1 MRFEQ
6 LECLLAVEETGSF
19 VGAAQKLFL
28 TQQAV
33 SMSMK
38 QLEQE
43 LGQPMLI
50 RENKKIIFTSFGKE
64 VLEFSRKLLN
74 ERDVFLQKAHSAI
87 LQEEKVQHI
96 NICSNSCVANMTL
109 PEIVYNME
117 VQKRKAAFKISQ
129 GESLDNIL
137 RHVQSGKKDIGLVS
151 MNSEELDR
159 KFAAYS
165 EDLQLDIL
173 ARDELVAVINR
184 KDYTGQQEYIP
195 MGDYIGRYFKT
206 MYNIEP
212 VDIYKFNAD
221 AINLTCS
228 NDADFHRAMLE
239 KSGTLVLMSGLSYQY
254 FFKEKK
260 YVCLPLEYADV
271 PMIHAA
277 IYRKDAGLQMQEL
290 VHMIRQEL
298 HVK

>member
-28 TQQAV
+28 TQQAI

-43 LGQPMLI
+43 LGQPLLV
-50 RENKKIIFTSFGKE
+50 RENKKIIFTPFGEE
-64 VLEFSRKLLN
+64 VLAFSRKMLN
-74 ERDVFLQKAHSAI
+74 DRDEFLRKAHTKT
-87 LQEEKVQHI
+87 QETEVLHI

-117 VQKRKAAFKISQ
+117 AQKRKATFKMSQ
-129 GESLDNIL
+129 AENLDSIL
-137 RHVQSGKKDIGLVS
+137 RHVQSGKKDIGLIS
-151 MNSEELDR
+151 MNSDELDR

-165 EDLQLDIL
+165 DELQLDIL
-173 ARDELVAVINR
+173 AQDELVAVLNR
-184 KDYTGQQEYIP
+184 KDYNGKHVFIP
-195 MGDYIGRYFKT
+195 AAEQMGRYFTT

-212 VDIYKFNAD
+212 IDEYKFSVD
-221 AINLTCS
+221 STSLTCS

-239 KSGTLVLMSGLSYQY
+239 KGGTMVLMSGLSYQY
-254 FFKEKK
+254 FFNSKK
-260 YVCLPLEYADV
+260 YVCLPLEHIDV

-277 IYRKDAGLQMQEL
+277 VYRKDASAQMQEL
-290 VHMIRQEL
+290 VQMIRQEL

>member
-43 LGQPMLI
+43 LGQPMMQ
-50 RENKKIIFTSFGKE
+50 RENKKIVFTPFGEE
-64 VLEFSRKLLN
+64 VLAFARGMLN
-74 ERDVFLQKAHSAI
+74 NRDMFLQKAHNSI
-87 LQEEKVQHI
+87 QEAEVLHI
-96 NICSNSCVANMTL
+96 NICSNSCAANMTL

-129 GESLDNIL
+129 AEGLDSIL
-137 RHVQSGKKDIGLVS
+137 HQVQSGEKDLGLVS

-159 KFAAYS
+159 KVAMYAD
-165 EDLQLDIL
+165 ELQLDIL

-184 KDYTGQQEYIP
+184 KDYSGHQEYIS
-195 MGDYIGRYFKT
+195 MGDYLERYFKT

-212 VDIYKFNAD
+212 VDAYKFSAD

-228 NDADFHRAMLE
+228 NDADFHRALLE

-254 FFKEKK
+254 FFKDKK
-260 YVCLPLEYADV
+260 YVCLPLEYIDV

-277 IYRKDAGLQMQEL
+277 IYRKDAGVQLQDII
-290 VHMIRQEL
+290 HMIRQEM
-298 HVK
+298 HMK

>member
-6 LECLLAVEETGSF
+6 LECLLAVAETGSF

-43 LGQPMLI
+43 MGHPLLI
-50 RENKKIIFTSFGKE
+50 RENKRIIFTPFGEE
-64 VLEFSRKLLN
+64 VLEFSRKMLQD
-74 ERDVFLQKAHSAI
+74 RDDFLDRAHTRQI
-87 LQEEKVQHI
+87 DEEPTQI
-96 NICSNSCVANMTL
+96 QICSNSCVANMTL
-109 PEIVYNME
+109 PEIVYNMAE
-117 VQKRKAAFKISQ
+117 QKRNTVFQISQ
-129 GESLDNIL
+129 AESLDTIL
-137 RHVQSGKKDIGLVS
+137 RHVQNGKKDLGLVS

-159 KFAAYS
+159 KFSEYS
-165 EDLQLDIL
+165 EELQLEIL

-184 KDYTGQQEYIP
+184 KDYSGKHAYID
-195 MGDYIGRYFKT
+195 MHDASNNYFKT

-212 VDIYKFNAD
+212 IDEYKFD
-221 AINLTCS
+221 AIASSLTCS

-239 KSGTLVLMSGLSYQY
+239 KGGTLVMMSGLSHQY
-254 FFKEKK
+254 FFSNKK
-260 YVCLPLEYADV
+260 YVCLPLDGFEV

-277 IYRKDAGLQMQEL
+277 IYRKDAAPLMQEL
-290 VHMIRQEL
+290 VQMIRQEL
-298 HVK
+298 HLK

>member
-43 LGQPMLI
+43 IGQTILI
-50 RENKKIIFTSFGKE
+50 RENKKIFFTSFGEE
-64 VLEFSRKLLN
+64 VVKFAHSILNQRDAFLE
-74 ERDVFLQKAHSAI
+74 KAHSKTHV
-87 LQEEKVQHI
+87 EEVVHI
-96 NICSNSCVANMTL
+96 SICSNSCVANMTL

-117 VQKRKAAFKISQ
+117 MQKRKTTFNIAQA
-129 GESLDNIL
+129 ENLDSIL
-137 RHVQSGKKDIGLVS
+137 RHVQNGKKDIGLVS
-151 MNSEELDR
+151 MNSEELER
-159 KFAAYS
+159 KFAAYND
-165 EDLQLDIL
+165 ELQLDIL

-184 KDYTGQQEYIP
+184 KDYNGKQEYIA
-195 MGDYIGRYFKT
+195 MEEYLERYFKT

-212 VDIYKFNAD
+212 IDEYKFSVD
-221 AINLTCS
+221 ATSLTCS

-239 KSGTLVLMSGLSYQY
+239 KGGTLVLMSGLSYQY
-254 FFKEKK
+254 FFKDKK
-260 YVCLPLEYADV
+260 HKKSRNVFLLSIGIQATDYTFGVLW
-271 PMIHAA
+271 
-277 IYRKDAGLQMQEL
+277 KTSEL
-290 VHMIRQEL
+290 
-298 HVK
+298 

>member
-19 VGAAQKLFL
+19 VGAAQKMFL

-43 LGQPMLI
+43 LGQTILI
-50 RENKKIIFTSFGKE
+50 RENKKTTFTAFGEEVVVFARKMLNDRDEFLRHAQSIHTEKE
-64 VLEFSRKLLN
+64 ILEM
-74 ERDVFLQKAHSAI
+74 
-87 LQEEKVQHI
+87 

-117 VQKRKAAFKISQ
+117 VQKRKTTFNIAQA
-129 GESLDNIL
+129 ENLDSIL
-137 RHVQSGKKDIGLVS
+137 RHVQNGKKDIGLVS
-151 MNSEELDR
+151 MNSEELGR
-159 KFAAYS
+159 KFAEY
-165 EDLQLDIL
+165 EDELQLDIL
-173 ARDELVAVINR
+173 ARDELVAVVNR
-184 KDYTGQQEYIP
+184 KDYTGKQEYIA
-195 MGDYIGRYFKT
+195 MEEYLGRYFKT

-212 VDIYKFNAD
+212 IDEYKFSVD
-221 AINLTCS
+221 ATRLTCS

-239 KSGTLVLMSGLSYQY
+239 KGGTLVLMSGLSYQY
-254 FFKEKK
+254 FFKDKK
-260 YVCLPLEYADV
+260 YVCVPLEHIDV

-277 IYRKDAGLQMQEL
+277 IYRKDNSAQMQEL
-290 VHMIRQEL
+290 IQMIRQEL

>member
-1 MRFEQ
+1 M
-6 LECLLAVEETGSF
+6 LAGEETGSF

-43 LGQPMLI
+43 LGQSLLI
-50 RENKKIIFTSFGKE
+50 RENKKIIFTPFGKE
-64 VLEFSRKLLN
+64 VLDFSRSMLQQRDGFLN
-74 ERDVFLQKAHSAI
+74 KAHTKA
-87 LQEEKVQHI
+87 QEEVLHI

-117 VQKRKAAFKISQ
+117 MQKRKAVFKIAQ
-129 GESLDNIL
+129 AESLDSIL

-159 KFAAYS
+159 KFTAYND
-165 EDLQLDIL
+165 ELQLDIL
-173 ARDELVAVINR
+173 ARDELVAVLNR
-184 KDYTGQQEYIP
+184 KDYDGKHAFIP
-195 MGDYIGRYFKT
+195 VTEQMGRYFTT

-212 VDIYKFNAD
+212 IDEYKFSVD
-221 AINLTCS
+221 STNLTCS

-239 KSGTLVLMSGLSYQY
+239 KGGTMVLMSGLSYQY
-254 FFKEKK
+254 FFNSKK
-260 YVCLPLEYADV
+260 YV
-271 PMIHAA
+271 
-277 IYRKDAGLQMQEL
+277 
-290 VHMIRQEL
+290 
-298 HVK
+298 